1 MYILLQMK
9 FRREVAR
16 EKKNS
21 FLIFYQYILSLTYI
35 KPTNEKGGY
44 DENNIFLSKKNLI
57 WYKLQQLMQL
67 LM

>member
-1 MYILLQMK
+1 MK

-35 KPTNEKGGY
+35 KPTNEILKQDGISFQNRLESGA
-44 DENNIFLSKKNLI
+44 LI
-57 WYKLQQLMQL
+57 
-67 LM
+67 